1 MLLSH
6 SHPLRGH
13 KLTSYLVFKEV
24 VLMIN
29 NGKHLTP
36 KKYTIFLSFLQILEL
51 CYFTNHTTLKYKI
64 EDFNIKSKIL
74 I

>member
-1 MLLSH
+1 
-6 SHPLRGH
+6 
-13 KLTSYLVFKEV
+13 
-24 VLMIN
+24 MIN

-74 I
+74 